1 MPFNESSPC
10 ALGHVSCALCH
21 LQVPAHLANDP
32 EVRKV
37 VEDLNKECEKYRRLE
52 REVEERKVQ
61 LMTSYSSQNM
71 GGRSRGN

>member
-1 MPFNESSPC
+1 M
-10 ALGHVSCALCH
+10 
-21 LQVPAHLANDP
+21 ANDP